1 MIDKEVRM
9 ILHRVIDRCNWCR
22 NQNIRCEECNKLYGP
37 CRRNMAILDLGK
49 YFEPDWIPCS
59 EMLPDCYEPVLA
71 IAWDEAENGWYYYVA
86 TYHDE
91 DGFITDSTYVELN
104 FEEPFAWM
112 PLPPAYK
119 EGEDE

>member
-1 MIDKEVRM
+1 MMTYEDAERILCNQCIHNVHCMMHDKECKPMETLKRS
-9 ILHRVIDRCNWCR
+9 
-22 NQNIRCEECNKLYGP
+22 Q
-37 CRRNMAILDLGK
+37 
-49 YFEPDWIPCS
+49 WIPVS
-59 EMLPDCYEPVLA
+59 ERLPDCYEPVLA

-112 PLPPAYK
+112 PLPEPYK
-119 EGEDE
+119 EGEE